1 MTIALVVPCKNE
13 YRRLDPSAFLD
24 AIRAF
29 PWLTFLFVDDGSTD
43 ETAETLAFLERQSP
57 AVQALYLPRNVGKA
71 EAVRAGVQ
79 ALLAQTATDW
89 IGFWDA
95 DLATPLAELA
105 AFRAA
110 GVRTPI
116 IVLSARGSV
125 EAKVTGLEAGGDDY
139 LAKPFSITELV
150 ARVQALLRRASA
162 TPEAT
167 ALREADLEVD
177 VVTHR
182 VTRAGRRIDLQPLEY
197 QLLEYLM
204 RNKGRVVS
212 KTTIMERVWDYAF
225 DPHTNVVEVRVS
237 RLRSKITAPGEREL
251 IHTIRRFGYV
261 LEAR

>member
-1 MTIALVVPCKNE
+1 MHILIVEDDRMMADYVSDGLRRSGFVCTHAADGEEGLVAVLHGGYDAVVMDIMLPKLDGLE
-13 YRRLDPSAFLD
+13 IIRRA
-24 AIRAF
+24 
-29 PWLTFLFVDDGSTD
+29 
-43 ETAETLAFLERQSP
+43 
-57 AVQALYLPRNVGKA
+57 
-71 EAVRAGVQ
+71 
-79 ALLAQTATDW
+79 
-89 IGFWDA
+89 
-95 DLATPLAELA
+95 
-105 AFRAA
+105 RAA

-182 VTRAGRRIDLQPLEY
+182 VTRAGRRIDLQPLAY